1 MESARD
7 SASLVAIASAKK
19 ACPLRL
25 QNATSRE
32 KPEPISLGEAYKDI
46 CCVAYSPVHNAAL
59 MLSRSGRL
67 NIATFATGKLIPLSD
82 KRLDTVNWRQC
93 SLGFSKNGLLG
104 LALDRSGKLLGV
116 KITASQK
123 QS

>member
-1 MESARD
+1 MLLLERNP
-7 SASLVAIASAKK
+7 SLYLSAKLTK
-19 ACPLRL
+19 TPAALHILRCI
-25 QNATSRE
+25 T
-32 KPEPISLGEAYKDI
+32 
-46 CCVAYSPVHNAAL
+46 AAL

-82 KRLDTVNWRQC
+82 KKLDAANWKHC

-116 KITASQK
+116 KISALQK
-123 QS
+123 QP